1 MTNFQQID
9 FSYYDNM
16 KWQEDTS
23 GQGGNRLAYRNFRT
37 SRFEKSYYRIRIII
51 SFTVFTV
58 ILVII
63 ISMVSYSF
71 LRDLYLNQ
79 LAEQVNIVTQMISR
93 QIPSQYT
100 DLLSLGLPTKSI
112 ENAFRQIFLK
122 NLPASGGH
130 SEIFIFDKN
139 YKIVVHSDSSIHPGT
154 SDPRLLLNQ
163 KEITGLNI
171 NQGTASMPFKGNDG
185 KWYLWGFYRLNTDN
199 WLAVRESASR
209 FQKVESF
216 STVFWLFGL
225 GGALLAV
232 IIGWLMA
239 RSVTKP
245 LNKLVTFSKELG
257 SGNFQTEM
265 PSKMKGEIG
274 VLARAMNLMRNK
286 ISEDQKEKEN
296 ILAQI
301 AHEIRNPLGGI
312 ELLAGLAKEDLVK
325 QKIKIDPDKIGE
337 SSNYLD
343 RILKEVH
350 RLKSLI
356 VSYLNFSRPSTSNPQ
371 LVSTKNIVDEVI
383 NIYQNRLNDKN
394 INLTV
399 ELNDDKIL
407 FDPAQL
413 KQVIMNLLSNSIE
426 SVSTNSKIEI
436 LSRKNEIYWEFAISD
451 DGPGIPEKN
460 LHSIFN
466 PFFTSKKNGTGLG
479 LSICK
484 KLCDEN
490 RTDIFVQNNENKGLP
505 AGRQGCTFILRKAI
519 ANEE

>member
-1 MTNFQQID
+1 MTNWVKMTNFQQID
-9 FSYYDNM
+9 FSYYNVM
-16 KWQEDTS
+16 KWQKDTS
-23 GQGGNRLAYRNFRT
+23 SHRGNK
-37 SRFEKSYYRIRIII
+37 FEKSYYRIRIII

-58 ILVII
+58 ILVVI
-63 ISMVSYSF
+63 ISMVCYSF
-71 LRDLYLNQ
+71 LRALYLNQ
-79 LAEQVNIVTQMISR
+79 LAEQVNTITQMISR

-100 DLLSLGLPTKSI
+100 DLLSLGLPTKST
-112 ENAFRQIFLK
+112 ENTFRKIFLK
-122 NLPASGGH
+122 NLPASGGR

-139 YKIVVHSDSSIHPGT
+139 YKIVVNSDSSIPAGT
-154 SDPRLLLNQ
+154 LDSRLLLNQ
-163 KEITGLNI
+163 KEISGLHI
-171 NQGTASMPFKGNDG
+171 NQGIASLPFRGSDG
-185 KWYLWGFYRLNTDN
+185 KWYLWGFYRLDADN
-199 WLAVRESASR
+199 WLAVRENASR
-209 FQKVESF
+209 FQKVENF
-216 STVFWLFGL
+216 STVFWFFGL
-225 GGALLAV
+225 GGALLAI

-257 SGNFQTEM
+257 GGNFQAEM
-265 PSKMKGEIG
+265 PSGMKGEIG
-274 VLARAMNLMRNK
+274 VLAKAMSLMRNK

-296 ILAQI
+296 MLAQI

-312 ELLAGLAKEDLVK
+312 ELLAGLAKEDLTK
-325 QKIKIDPDKIGE
+325 EKINIDPVKIEE

-356 VSYLNFSRPSTSNPQ
+356 VSYLNFSRPSTSSPQ
-371 LVSTKNIVDEVI
+371 LISPKNIVDEVI
-383 NIYQNRLNDKN
+383 NIYQNRLNEKN
-394 INLTV
+394 INITIG
-399 ELNDDKIL
+399 LNDDKIF

-413 KQVIMNLLSNSIE
+413 KQVLMNLLSNSIE
-426 SVSTNSKIEI
+426 SVSTNGKIEI
-436 LSRKNEIYWEFAISD
+436 SSHKNEKYWQFAIRD

-490 RTDIFVQNNENKGLP
+490 KTDIFVQNNEEKDLP

-519 ANEE
+519 TNEE